1 MTSENLELLLLQII
15 LFLFG
20 MIILLF
26 IARTIKILT
35 TKSISSKE
43 DVLCVV
49 FWIAVFIPFVIAYYF
64 VSRKFK
70 KERKCENNCEITSLK
85 K

>member
-20 MIILLF
+20 IIILLF

-43 DVLCVV
+43 DVLCVL
-49 FWIAVFIPFVIAYYF
+49 FWIVFLLPFAIAYYF
-64 VSRKFK
+64 ISRKFK
-70 KERKCENNCEITSLK
+70 KEKKCENNCEITSLK